1 MASQHDSQSDGTV
14 TQSDKPAARQGPPSD
29 STATRSDEW
38 RLRAEKLRETLLII
52 FDNDMAK
59 VGAVMLAGFVI
70 MALFAPI
77 IAPNNP
83 NERVTTAD
91 GSWVKS
97 AEPSAENPLGT
108 TTQGYPIFSQLIY
121 SSRIA
126 FIAGL
131 LTAFMVGVLGTFA
144 GIVAGFYGGQTE
156 NAIMRL
162 VDITYGIP
170 FLPFAIVLILVV
182 GGGSIFNIVFA
193 ISLLLWRGTARVIR
207 SEVISIK
214 EQPMITAARASGASN
229 RRIMLHH
236 IFPKVLPTSVLYS
249 VFAIGWAI
257 IAEAGLS
264 FIGLGDPDMLSWG
277 KMLNTAYVSNAI
289 QLEMWYWIV
298 PPGACIT
305 LFVLSAYFVSQ
316 GIEEVVNPQLREI

>member
-1 MASQHDSQSDGTV
+1 MSPQTKTTSE
-14 TQSDKPAARQGPPSD
+14 
-29 STATRSDEW
+29 STGRFSNEW
-38 RLRAEKLRETLLII
+38 DRRIEQFRGGLSIV

-59 VGAVMLAGFVI
+59 VGAVLLMMFVI
-70 MALFAPI
+70 TAVFAPI

-83 NERVTTAD
+83 NERVTTDD

-97 AEPSAENPLGT
+97 APPSLDAPLGT
-108 TTQGYPIFSQLIY
+108 TTQAFPIFSQLVY
-121 SSRIA
+121 GTRIA

-131 LTAFMVGVLGTFA
+131 LTAIMVGFLGTFA
-144 GIVAGFYGGQTE
+144 GIVAGFYGGYIE

-170 FLPFAIVLILVV
+170 FLPFAIVLIIVV

-214 EQPMITAARASGASN
+214 EQPMITAAEASGASN
-229 RRIMLHH
+229 RRIMIHH

-249 VFAIGWAI
+249 VFAVGWAI

-277 KMLNTAYVSNAI
+277 KMLNTAYVGNAI
-289 QLEMWYWIV
+289 QLQMWNWIV
-298 PPGACIT
+298 PPGLCIT

-316 GIEEVVNPQLREI
+316 GIEEVVNPQLREP

>member
-1 MASQHDSQSDGTV
+1 MVSQHDSQSESTL
-14 TQSDKPAARQGPPSD
+14 TQSDEATARSD
-29 STATRSDEW
+29 SASDAPVTRSDEW
-38 RLRAEKLRETLLII
+38 QRRVQKFRETLDIV
-52 FDNDMAK
+52 FANDMAK
-59 VGAVMLAGFVI
+59 LGAVMLAGFVL
-70 MALFAPI
+70 MALFAPL

-83 NERVTTAD
+83 DERVTTDD

-97 AEPSAENPLGT
+97 APPSVATPLGT
-108 TTQGYPIFSQLIY
+108 TTQAYPIFSQLIY
-121 SSRIA
+121 GSRIA
-126 FIAGL
+126 FVAGL
-131 LTAFMVGVLGTFA
+131 LTALMVGVLGTFA
-144 GIVAGFYGGQTE
+144 GIIAGFYGGQTE
-156 NAIMRL
+156 NVIMRL

-170 FLPFAIVLILVV
+170 FLPFAIVLIIVV

-277 KMLNTAYVSNAI
+277 KMLNTAYVGNAI
-289 QLEMWYWIV
+289 QLDMWYWIL
-298 PPGACIT
+298 PPGLCIT

-316 GIEEVVNPQLREI
+316 GIEEVVNPQLREA

>member
-1 MASQHDSQSDGTV
+1 MASETDSQTESAVQKSTV
-14 TQSDKPAARQGPPSD
+14 
-29 STATRSDEW
+29 TRSDEL
-38 RLRAEKLRETLLII
+38 RLRIEKFRETLGIV
-52 FDNDMAK
+52 FANDMAK
-59 VGAVMLAGFVI
+59 VGALLLTVFVL

-83 NERVTTAD
+83 HERVTND
-91 GSWVKS
+91 EGWVKS
-97 AEPSAENPLGT
+97 AEPSAAYPLGT
-108 TTQGYPIFSQLIY
+108 TTQAFPIFSQLIY
-121 SSRIA
+121 GTRIA

-131 LTAFMVGVLGTFA
+131 LTALMVGVLGTFA
-144 GIVAGFYGGQTE
+144 GIIAGFYGGHTE

-170 FLPFAIVLILVV
+170 FLPFAIVLIIVI
-182 GGGSIFNIVFA
+182 GGGSIFNIVLA

-277 KMLNTAYVSNAI
+277 KMLNTAYVGNAI
-289 QLEMWYWIV
+289 QLDMWYWIF
-298 PPGACIT
+298 PPGICIT
-305 LFVLSAYFVSQ
+305 LFVLSAYFISQ
-316 GIEEVVNPQLREI
+316 GIEEVVNPQLREA